1 MTAHQTITANCQNIF
16 GQLQLQL
23 EAETEARTNQI
34 GAFATTD

>member
-16 GQLQLQL
+16 GQLQLDFGL
-23 EAETEARTNQI
+23 TEARTNQI

>member
-16 GQLQLQL
+16 GQLQL